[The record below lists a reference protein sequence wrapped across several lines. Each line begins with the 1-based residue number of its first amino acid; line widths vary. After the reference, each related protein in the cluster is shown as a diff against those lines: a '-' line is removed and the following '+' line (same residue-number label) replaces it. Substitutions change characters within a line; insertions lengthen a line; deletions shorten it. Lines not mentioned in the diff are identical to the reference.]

1 MSTITVRQLRNEVS
15 DVVRRAEGGE
25 ELTVTVNGRAAARI
39 VPLASKPRS
48 IPWSVF
54 DAAMARAAADVG
66 LAVDLAEV
74 LAETTDDV

>member
-15 DVVRRAEGGE
+15 DIVRRAEGGE

-39 VPLASKPRS
+39 VPLISKPRS
-48 IPWSVF
+48 MPWSVF
-54 DAAMARAAADVG
+54 AAAMVGASADAG
-66 LAVDLAEV
+66 LTTELAEV